1 MEQPSETLSR
11 DQVVLRR
18 HRADD
23 VEELD
28 DAITASLEHL
38 LPWMPWAAAHSRTSV
53 EEYLARAR
61 ANWDSGEAF
70 DYAITADGG
79 ALVGGCGLMR
89 RIGPGGLEIGY
100 WIHPGW
106 TGRGLVT
113 MAAAALTRA
122 AFELPGTTHTEIHCD
137 GGNLASGAVAGR
149 LGYTEVSRTRDDAE
163 RSAAPAET
171 GVTVVHRIDRATAA
185 ARLG

>member
-1 MEQPSETLSR
+1 MEQPPETLTR
-11 DQVVLRR
+11 DQVLLRR

-23 VEELD
+23 A
-28 DAITASLEHL
+28 DALEATIGQSLEHL
-38 LPWMPWAAAHSRTSV
+38 LPWMPWAAAHSRASV
-53 EEYLARAR
+53 EDYLARAR
-61 ANWDSGEAF
+61 QAWDAGASF

-122 AFELPGTTHTEIHCD
+122 AFELPGTTHVEIHRD
-137 GGNLASGAVAGR
+137 EANEASGAVARR
-149 LGYTEVSRTRDDAE
+149 LGYTEVSRIRDEELSGA
-163 RSAAPAET
+163 RSST
-171 GVTVVHRIDRATAA
+171 GVTVVHRIDRVTAA
-185 ARLG
+185 ALLR